1 MKSPLIAIIVPT
13 YNHEKFI
20 GRCLRSLINQ
30 NFARDKYEII
40 VVDDGSTDKT
50 QSALKVFM
58 NDIVYIRNE
67 QNMGLPASINRG
79 RASTRSP
86 YVVRVDS
93 DDYVN
98 EHFLSVL
105 FMFLS
110 ENREMDAVSCDYLL
124 VNDREEIIT
133 RKNCMD
139 EPIAC
144 GIMFRTDQLIDVGL
158 YDESFLLHEDRDL
171 RFRFLKK
178 YEIHR
183 VELPMYR
190 YRRHDSN
197 ITNDDVADEVHRKKM
212 IEKHGE
218 DAR

>member
-30 NFARDKYEII
+30 NIARDKYEII

-50 QSALKVFM
+50 QSALKVFT

-79 RASTRSP
+79 IASTRSP

>member
-1 MKSPLIAIIVPT
+1 
-13 YNHEKFI
+13 
-20 GRCLRSLINQ
+20 
-30 NFARDKYEII
+30 
-40 VVDDGSTDKT
+40 
-50 QSALKVFM
+50 
-58 NDIVYIRNE
+58 
-67 QNMGLPASINRG
+67 
-79 RASTRSP
+79 
-86 YVVRVDS
+86 
-93 DDYVN
+93 
-98 EHFLSVL
+98 
-105 FMFLS
+105 MFLA

-124 VNDREEIIT
+124 VNDREEVIT